1 VDEPWTLSALVT
13 EVERRIAALP
23 APRNGQVRAIPDERT
38 IRYYATIGL
47 LDRPSAMRGR
57 TALYG
62 RKHVAQVIA
71 IKRLQTMGRSLA
83 EIQGLWPTL
92 DDVTLARMSGVEL
105 PAHSKAPVR
114 PAFWK
119 RDAAPGGEGA
129 GSSTSANP
137 MRAAADDEP
146 AIRGGAP
153 RPGDAAI
160 RSEAPPSHPA
170 AVRGQAPR
178 SSDAAIRG
186 QAPRADAAIR
196 GQAPRAD
203 AAFDAVD
210 PAARVAGMPAVATRS
225 ASTVELR
232 LELAPGA
239 VLALSVDEG
248 AAVTLTPA
256 AVRALRAAAAP
267 LLAELA
273 SRRLASHSG
282 GEEP

>member
-1 VDEPWTLSALVT
+1 MEEPWTLSGLVA
-13 EVERRIAALP
+13 EVEARIAALP

-62 RKHVAQVIA
+62 RKHVAQIIA

-92 DDVTLARMSGVEL
+92 DDHTLARMSGVEL
-105 PAHSKAPVR
+105 PAPGKPPVR

-119 RDAAPGGEGA
+119 REAASAPVSTDGSPDASGDAPA
-129 GSSTSANP
+129 AMP
-137 MRAAADDEP
+137 FAAAMPENARP
-146 AIRGGAP
+146 A
-153 RPGDAAI
+153 
-160 RSEAPPSHPA
+160 
-170 AVRGQAPR
+170 
-178 SSDAAIRG
+178 
-186 QAPRADAAIR
+186 
-196 GQAPRAD
+196 
-203 AAFDAVD
+203 
-210 PAARVAGMPAVATRS
+210 
-225 ASTVELR
+225 VELR

-239 VLALSVDEG
+239 VLSLSVDES

-256 AVRALRAAAAP
+256 DVRALRAAAAP